1 MTGLASAALM
11 VLCFVAG
18 SAHAAVYDCEMNG
31 EHVNPANGSSYA
43 GKTGIMKCVDRDTKK
58 LVRETE
64 YRNGRAIGYRKS
76 IDFQGNTSIGN
87 YNEQG
92 NRDGEAKQYDA
103 EGKLVSEERYANGS
117 TVGVQTYYH
126 KNGQVRRRSFS
137 EPRKGSLASIEY
149 NDQGQLM
156 QLRCAD
162 RPLLGDD
169 RGLCGFDGNASDVT
183 FHDAKGGLAGR
194 ARFENGKR
202 LSMTALGAG
211 GAVARSE
218 EEAHGG
224 RRVVRAHFP
233 DGALR
238 METVVVGKMRE
249 SERELAKSGQP
260 VRETRWSDG
269 YKSAETLWYLNGQP
283 KSKTRWEREGRDV
296 LVKTDA
302 FWDNGR
308 LRERSVTDG
317 RGNYI
322 GVRQRHAES
331 GQLESESTYEG
342 GKLTRRKTYK
352 DGRLELD
359 EEYFDDGSRK
369 SARKAN

>member
-1 MTGLASAALM
+1 MRTQEVKSTARRGRLLLA
-11 VLCFVAG
+11 VLDLVASG
-18 SAHAAVYDCEMNG
+18 TAGAAVYDCEMNG
-31 EHVNPANGSSYA
+31 EHVNPANGS
-43 GKTGIMKCVDRDTKK
+43 
-58 LVRETE
+58 
-64 YRNGRAIGYRKS
+64 
-76 IDFQGNTSIGN
+76 
-87 YNEQG
+87 
-92 NRDGEAKQYDA
+92 
-103 EGKLVSEERYANGS
+103 
-117 TVGVQTYYH
+117 TY
-126 KNGQVRRRSFS
+126 
-137 EPRKGSLASIEY
+137 
-149 NDQGQLM
+149 
-156 QLRCAD
+156 
-162 RPLLGDD
+162 
-169 RGLCGFDGNASDVT
+169 
-183 FHDAKGGLAGR
+183 
-194 ARFENGKR
+194 
-202 LSMTALGAG
+202 
-211 GAVARSE
+211 ARSE

-224 RRVVRAHFP
+224 RRIVRAHFP

-269 YKSAETLWYLNGQP
+269 YKSEETLWYLNGQP

-359 EEYFDDGSRK
+359 EEYFEDGSRK